1 MAAAAA
7 AKWGLIMWT
16 ILCAG
21 LGFFRFYDTTF
32 PLNPPPGVHGELHIA
47 LQAMRAY
54 RFWGAIWLGPALALF
69 VVWWF
74 KRRSAEEVAA
84 RRKVAVRRAPLA
96 TRVRKAIFSVHVFRG
111 ALGVLVLLIIW
122 QLAQP
127 LGIPII
133 QRIPPLSEVVTRF
146 FDDRGLFWRD
156 KYWAG
161 WVISLFRIFSGFI
174 LALMIGVPQGLA
186 WGVSRTLKASSFP
199 VFEIF
204 RPIPPLA
211 FLPAAIYLMPTAE
224 LSIVFVIFL
233 GAYFTIV
240 INTINGVY
248 NVERSLQRAALSLG
262 ARRNDIFWKV
272 VFPGTLPSIIT
283 GATVGMGITWMVL
296 VAAEMIAGRSGIG
309 FLTWESYTAGDI
321 PQVVVGMASM
331 GVGGAICSAIIWR
344 LGSNL
349 TPWLGVRL

>member
-1 MAAAAA
+1 MTGAGAARWA
-7 AKWGLIMWT
+7 LFLWT
-16 ILCAG
+16 LMCAG
-21 LGFFRFYDTTF
+21 FGFFRFFDTTF

-54 RFWGAIWLGPALALF
+54 RVWGAIWIVPALALCA
-69 VVWWF
+69 VWRA
-74 KRRSAEEVAA
+74 KREADEDAPA
-84 RRKVAVRRAPLA
+84 PRRALLRRPPLG
-96 TRVRKAIFSVHVFRG
+96 RRLRKAVLNAHTLRG
-111 ALGVLVLLIIW
+111 TLGVLAVLLVW
-122 QLAQP
+122 QVAQP
-127 LGIPII
+127 LGLPII
-133 QRIPPLSEVVTRF
+133 RRIPPLSEVVWRF

-161 WVISLFRIFSGFI
+161 WVISLFRIFSGFL
-174 LALMIGVPQGLA
+174 LALVIGVPQGLA
-186 WGVSRTLKASSFP
+186 WGISRTLKAASFP

-224 LSIVFVIFL
+224 LSIIFVIFL

-248 NVERSLQRAALSLG
+248 NVERSMQRAALSLG
-262 ARRNDIFWKV
+262 ARRGDVFWRV
-272 VFPGTLPSIIT
+272 IFPGTLPSIIT

-344 LGSNL
+344 LGNNL
-349 TPWLGVRL
+349 TPWRRLF

>member
-1 MAAAAA
+1 MRAAAL
-7 AKWGLIMWT
+7 AKWALLVWT
-16 ILCAG
+16 LACAG
-21 LGFFRFYDTTF
+21 FGFLRFADTTF

-54 RFWGAIWLGPALALF
+54 RIWGAIWLVPAALLF
-69 VVWWF
+69 AAW
-74 KRRSAEEVAA
+74 RRMRRTDADGGAVQRA
-84 RRKVAVRRAPLA
+84 RARAPLG
-96 TRVRKAIFSVHVFRG
+96 TRLRRAVFNVHTLRG
-111 ALGVLVLLIIW
+111 ALGVVALLALW
-122 QLAQP
+122 QIAAP

-133 QRIPPLSEVVTRF
+133 KRIPPLSEVVARF
-146 FDDRGLFWRD
+146 FDERGLFWRD

-161 WVISLFRIFSGFI
+161 WLISLFRIFSGFA
-174 LALMIGVPQGLA
+174 LALAVGVPQGLA
-186 WGVSRTLKASSFP
+186 WGISRTWKSLSFP
-199 VFEIF
+199 VFELF

-224 LSIVFVIFL
+224 LSIIFVIFL
-233 GAYFTIV
+233 GAYFTIA

-248 NVERSLQRAALSLG
+248 NVDRSMQRAALSLG
-262 ARRNDIFWKV
+262 ASRGDVFWRV

-331 GVGGAICSAIIWR
+331 GVGGAICSAVIWR
-344 LGSNL
+344 LGNRL
-349 TPWLGVRL
+349 TPWRGV

>member
-1 MAAAAA
+1 MPGAGA
-7 AKWGLIMWT
+7 AKWALILWT
-16 ILCAG
+16 LMCAG
-21 LGFFRFYDTTF
+21 FGFFRFFDTTF

-54 RFWGAIWLGPALALF
+54 RVWGAIWIVPAVALVAVWRTKRERDEDAPAPRRALA
-69 VVWWF
+69 
-74 KRRSAEEVAA
+74 RRP
-84 RRKVAVRRAPLA
+84 PLGR
-96 TRVRKAIFSVHVFRG
+96 RVRKAVLNAHTLRG
-111 ALGVLVLLIIW
+111 ALGVLAVLIVW
-122 QLAQP
+122 QVAQP

-133 QRIPPLSEVVTRF
+133 RRIPPLSEVVGRF

-161 WVISLFRIFSGFI
+161 WVISLFRIFSGFL
-174 LALMIGVPQGLA
+174 LALVIGVPQGLA
-186 WGVSRTLKASSFP
+186 WGISRTLKAVSFP

-224 LSIVFVIFL
+224 LSIIFVIFL

-248 NVERSLQRAALSLG
+248 NVDKSMQRAALSLG
-262 ARRNDIFWKV
+262 ARRGDIFWRV
-272 VFPGTLPSIIT
+272 IFPGTLPSIIT

-344 LGSNL
+344 LGNNL
-349 TPWLGVRL
+349 TPWRRLF

>member
-1 MAAAAA
+1 MSLANA
-7 AKWGLIMWT
+7 AKWALVLWTLI
-16 ILCAG
+16 CVG
-21 LGFFRFYDTTF
+21 LGFFRFADTTF

-54 RFWGAIWLGPALALF
+54 QYWGAIWIAPAAALF
-69 VVWWF
+69 LVWRL
-74 KRRSAEEVAA
+74 RREVDEDSAS
-84 RRKVAVRRAPLA
+84 RRRAVERRQPVA
-96 TRVRKAIFSVHVFRG
+96 TRVRKAVFNVHTLRG
-111 ALGVLVLLIIW
+111 ALGVLAILIVW
-122 QLAQP
+122 QVAQP
-127 LGIPII
+127 LGLPII
-133 QRIPPLSEVVTRF
+133 KRIPPLSEVVVRF

-161 WVISLFRIFSGFI
+161 WVISLFRIFSGFM
-174 LALMIGVPQGLA
+174 LALLIGVPQGLA
-186 WGVSRTLKASSFP
+186 WGISRTMKAVSFP

-224 LSIVFVIFL
+224 LSIIFVIFL

-248 NVERSLQRAALSLG
+248 NVDKSMQRAALSLG
-262 ARRNDIFWKV
+262 ARRGDIFWRII
-272 VFPGTLPSIIT
+272 FPGTLPSIIT

-331 GVGGAICSAIIWR
+331 GVGGAICSAVIWR
-344 LGSNL
+344 LGVNL
-349 TPWLGVRL
+349 TPWRRLF

>member
-1 MAAAAA
+1 MRAAGAATWA
-7 AKWGLIMWT
+7 FILWT
-16 ILCAG
+16 FLCVG
-21 LGFFRFYDTTF
+21 LGFFRFFDTTF

-54 RFWGAIWLGPALALF
+54 RFWGAIWIVPAVALL
-69 VVWWF
+69 VIWRR
-74 KRRSAEEVAA
+74 KREVDEDAA
-84 RRKVAVRRAPLA
+84 RRRRRAEPRQTLLK
-96 TRVRKAIFSVHVFRG
+96 RVTAAALNVHTLRG
-111 ALGVLVLLIIW
+111 ALGVLAILIVW
-122 QLAQP
+122 QIAQP
-127 LGIPII
+127 LGLPII
-133 QRIPPLSEVVTRF
+133 KRIPPFSEVVFRF

-161 WVISLFRIFSGFI
+161 WVISLFRIFSGFL
-174 LALMIGVPQGLA
+174 LALVIGVPQGLA
-186 WGVSRTLKASSFP
+186 WGISRTWKAVSFP
-199 VFEIF
+199 IFEIF

-224 LSIVFVIFL
+224 LSIIFVIFL

-248 NVERSLQRAALSLG
+248 NVDRSMERAALSLG
-262 ARRNDIFWKV
+262 AKRGDVFWKV
-272 VFPGTLPSIIT
+272 IFPGTLPSIIT

-349 TPWLGVRL
+349 TPWRRLF

>member
-1 MAAAAA
+1 MTAAGV
-7 AKWGLIMWT
+7 AKWACILWT
-16 ILCAG
+16 LVCAG
-21 LGFFRFYDTTF
+21 LGFFRFFDTTF

-54 RFWGAIWLGPALALF
+54 RFWGAVWLVPAAALF
-69 VVWWF
+69 AVWRV
-74 KRRSAEEVAA
+74 KREVDDDA
-84 RRKVAVRRAPLA
+84 AVRRTRSERRLPLA
-96 TRVRKAIFSVHVFRG
+96 TRARRAALNVHTLRG
-111 ALGVLVLLIIW
+111 ALGVLALLIVW
-122 QLAQP
+122 QVAQP

-133 QRIPPLSEVVTRF
+133 NRVPPLSEVVVRF

-161 WVISLFRIFSGFI
+161 WVISLFRIFSGFG
-174 LALMIGVPQGLA
+174 LALIIGVPQGLA
-186 WGVSRTLKASSFP
+186 WGISRTWKAASFP

-224 LSIVFVIFL
+224 LSIILVIFL

-240 INTINGVY
+240 LNTINGVY
-248 NVERSLQRAALSLG
+248 NVDRSMQRAALSLG
-262 ARRNDIFWKV
+262 ANRADVFWRV

-344 LGSNL
+344 LGTNL
-349 TPWLGVRL
+349 TPWRRLF

>member
-1 MAAAAA
+1 MRAAGA
-7 AKWGLIMWT
+7 AKWAFILWT
-16 ILCAG
+16 LLCV
-21 LGFFRFYDTTF
+21 GFGFLRFFDTTF

-54 RFWGAIWLGPALALF
+54 RFWGAIWIAPAAALL
-69 VVWWF
+69 VVWRR
-74 KRRSAEEVAA
+74 KREADADAGARTRGRERRLPLVTRA
-84 RRKVAVRRAPLA
+84 RRAVLN
-96 TRVRKAIFSVHVFRG
+96 VHTLRG
-111 ALGVLVLLIIW
+111 ALGVLAILIVW
-122 QLAQP
+122 QVAQP
-127 LGIPII
+127 LGVPILK
-133 QRIPPLSEVVTRF
+133 RIPPLSEVVVRF

-161 WVISLFRIFSGFI
+161 WVISLFRIFSGFA
-174 LALMIGVPQGLA
+174 LALVIGVPQGLA
-186 WGVSRTLKASSFP
+186 WGISRTWKAVSFP
-199 VFEIF
+199 IFEIF

-224 LSIVFVIFL
+224 LSIIFVIFL

-248 NVERSLQRAALSLG
+248 HVDKSMQRAALSLG
-262 ARRNDIFWKV
+262 ARRGDVFWKV

-349 TPWLGVRL
+349 TPWRRLF

>member
-1 MAAAAA
+1 MAAMA
-7 AKWGLIMWT
+7 AKWGLVVWT
-16 ILCAG
+16 FLCVG

-54 RFWGAIWLGPALALF
+54 RWWGAIWFVPGLGLF
-69 VVWWF
+69 VLWRL
-74 KRRSAEEVAA
+74 KRGADDEAVV
-84 RRKVAVRRAPLA
+84 RRKAAVRRQPLA
-96 TRVRKAIFSVHVFRG
+96 TRLRKTLLNEHTLRG
-111 ALGVLVLLIIW
+111 ALGVLTILVIW
-122 QLAQP
+122 QVAQP

-133 QRIPPLSEVVTRF
+133 RRIPPLSEVVVRF
-146 FDDRGLFWRD
+146 FDERGLFWRD

-161 WVISLFRIFSGFI
+161 WVISLFRIFSGFM
-174 LALMIGVPQGLA
+174 LALIVGVPQGLA
-186 WGVSRTLKASSFP
+186 WGVSRTLKAASLP

-224 LSIVFVIFL
+224 LSIIFVIFL

-248 NVERSLQRAALSLG
+248 NVEKSLQRAALSLG
-262 ARRNDIFWKV
+262 ARRTDIFWKV

-331 GVGGAICSAIIWR
+331 GVGGAICSAAIWR
-344 LGSNL
+344 FGSNL
-349 TPWLGVRL
+349 TPWRRLF

>member
-1 MAAAAA
+1 MTGAGVARWAFI
-7 AKWGLIMWT
+7 LWT
-16 ILCAG
+16 LMCTG
-21 LGFFRFYDTTF
+21 FGFFRFFDTTF
-32 PLNPPPGVHGELHIA
+32 PLNPPPGVHGELHVA

-54 RFWGAIWLGPALALF
+54 RFWGAIWIGPALALGA
-69 VVWWF
+69 VWRA
-74 KRRSAEEVAA
+74 KRQRDEDAPVPRPERA
-84 RRKVAVRRAPLA
+84 RATPLRRRL
-96 TRVRKAIFSVHVFRG
+96 RKALLNAHTLRG
-111 ALGVLVLLIIW
+111 ALGVLAVLLVW
-122 QLAQP
+122 QVAQP
-127 LGIPII
+127 LGLPII
-133 QRIPPLSEVVTRF
+133 RRIPPLSEVVARF

-161 WVISLFRIFSGFI
+161 WIISLFRIFSGFL
-174 LALMIGVPQGLA
+174 LALVIGVPQGLA
-186 WGVSRTLKASSFP
+186 WGISRTLKAASFP

-224 LSIVFVIFL
+224 LSIIFVIFL

-248 NVERSLQRAALSLG
+248 NVDRSMQRAALSLG
-262 ARRNDIFWKV
+262 ARRADIFWRV
-272 VFPGTLPSIIT
+272 IFPGTLPSIIT

-349 TPWLGVRL
+349 TPWRRLF

>member
-1 MAAAAA
+1 MRAAGA
-7 AKWGLIMWT
+7 AKWALILWT
-16 ILCAG
+16 LLCVG
-21 LGFFRFYDTTF
+21 LGFFRFFDTTF
-32 PLNPPPGVHGELHIA
+32 PLNPPPGVHGELYVA

-54 RFWGAIWLGPALALF
+54 RFWGAIWLLPAAALLF
-69 VVWWF
+69 VWRS
-74 KRRSAEEVAA
+74 KREVDEVAA
-84 RRKVAVRRAPLA
+84 RRTIRRSRPLA
-96 TRVRKAIFSVHVFRG
+96 RGVSQTVLNVHTLRG
-111 ALGVLVLLIIW
+111 VLGVVAILIVW
-122 QLAQP
+122 QVAQP
-127 LGIPII
+127 LGVPII
-133 QRIPPLSEVVTRF
+133 KRIPPLSEVVVRF

-161 WVISLFRIFSGFI
+161 WVISLFRIFSGFL
-174 LALMIGVPQGLA
+174 LALLIGVPQGLA
-186 WGVSRTLKASSFP
+186 WGISRTWKAVSFP
-199 VFEIF
+199 IFEIF

-224 LSIVFVIFL
+224 LSIIFVIFL

-248 NVERSLQRAALSLG
+248 NVDKSMQRAALSLG
-262 ARRNDIFWKV
+262 ARRSDVFWKV

-349 TPWLGVRL
+349 TPWRRLF

>member
-1 MAAAAA
+1 MRAAGA
-7 AKWGLIMWT
+7 AKWAFILWT
-16 ILCAG
+16 VVCAG
-21 LGFFRFYDTTF
+21 LGFFRFFDTTF

-54 RFWGAIWLGPALALF
+54 RFWGAVWLVPAAALLF
-69 VVWWF
+69 VRRA
-74 KRRSAEEVAA
+74 KRLVDEDAA
-84 RRKVAVRRAPLA
+84 SRRKRIEGRAPLA
-96 TRVRKAIFSVHVFRG
+96 QRVRRAVLNVHALRG
-111 ALGVLVLLIIW
+111 VLGVLAILIIW
-122 QLAQP
+122 QIAQP

-133 QRIPPLSEVVTRF
+133 KRIPPLSEVVMRF
-146 FDDRGLFWRD
+146 FDERGLFWRD

-161 WVISLFRIFSGFI
+161 WVISLFRIFSGFL
-174 LALMIGVPQGLA
+174 LALVIGVPQGLA
-186 WGVSRTLKASSFP
+186 WGISRTWKAVSFP
-199 VFEIF
+199 IFEIF

-224 LSIVFVIFL
+224 LSIIFVIFL

-248 NVERSLQRAALSLG
+248 NVERSMQRAALSLG
-262 ARRNDIFWKV
+262 ARRGDVFWKV

-344 LGSNL
+344 LGNNL
-349 TPWLGVRL
+349 TPWRRLF

>member
-1 MAAAAA
+1 MRAAGAAGWA
-7 AKWGLIMWT
+7 FILWT
-16 ILCAG
+16 VLCVG
-21 LGFFRFYDTTF
+21 LGFFRFFDTTF

-54 RFWGAIWLGPALALF
+54 RFWGAVWLVPAAALLF
-69 VVWWF
+69 VRRA
-74 KRRSAEEVAA
+74 KRLVDEDAA
-84 RRKVAVRRAPLA
+84 SRRKRIEGRAPLA
-96 TRVRKAIFSVHVFRG
+96 QRVRRAVLNVHALRG
-111 ALGVLVLLIIW
+111 VLGVLAILIIW
-122 QLAQP
+122 QVAQP
-127 LGIPII
+127 LGVPII
-133 QRIPPLSEVVTRF
+133 KRIPPLSEVVMRF
-146 FDDRGLFWRD
+146 FDERGLFWRD

-161 WVISLFRIFSGFI
+161 WVISLFRIFSGFL
-174 LALMIGVPQGLA
+174 LALVIGVPQGLA
-186 WGVSRTLKASSFP
+186 WGISRTWKAVSFP
-199 VFEIF
+199 IFEIF

-224 LSIVFVIFL
+224 LSIIFVIFL

-248 NVERSLQRAALSLG
+248 NVERSMQRAALSLG
-262 ARRNDIFWKV
+262 ARRGDVFWKV

-344 LGSNL
+344 LGNNL
-349 TPWLGVRL
+349 TPWRRLF

>member
-1 MAAAAA
+1 MSAAGF
-7 AKWGLIMWT
+7 AKWALVLWT
-16 ILCAG
+16 ILCIG
-21 LGFFRFYDTTF
+21 LGFFRFTDTTF

-54 RFWGAIWLGPALALF
+54 QFWGAIWIAPAIGLF
-69 VVWWF
+69 LLWRM
-74 KRRSAEEVAA
+74 KREVDDEP
-84 RRKVAVRRAPLA
+84 AVRRRRLERRQPLA
-96 TRVRKAIFSVHVFRG
+96 RRLGKTLLNVHTFRG
-111 ALGVLVLLIIW
+111 VLGVLAVLIIW

-127 LGIPII
+127 LGVPII
-133 QRIPPLSEVVTRF
+133 KRIPPLSEVVMRF

-174 LALMIGVPQGLA
+174 LALLIGVPQGLA
-186 WGVSRTLKASSFP
+186 WGLSRTLKSVSFP

-224 LSIVFVIFL
+224 LSIIFVIFL

-248 NVERSLQRAALSLG
+248 NVDKSMERAALSLG
-262 ARRNDIFWKV
+262 AKRSDVFWKV
-272 VFPGTLPSIIT
+272 IFPGTLPSIIT

-344 LGSNL
+344 LGTNL
-349 TPWLGVRL
+349 TPWRRLF

>member
-1 MAAAAA
+1 
-7 AKWGLIMWT
+7 LI
-16 ILCAG
+16 CVG
-21 LGFFRFYDTTF
+21 SGFFRFTDTTF

-47 LQAMRAY
+47 LQVMRAY
-54 RFWGAIWLGPALALF
+54 RFWGAIWLLPAAVLF
-69 VVWWF
+69 VIWRL
-74 KRRSAEEVAA
+74 KREGDEESTVHTRAA
-84 RRKVAVRRAPLA
+84 QRQPLEK
-96 TRVRKAIFSVHVFRG
+96 RVRKALVNVHTFRG
-111 ALGVLVLLIIW
+111 ALGVLAILIVW

-133 QRIPPLSEVVTRF
+133 KRIPPLSEVVVRF

-161 WVISLFRIFSGFI
+161 WVISLFRIFSGFL
-174 LALMIGVPQGLA
+174 LALIIGVPQGLA
-186 WGVSRTLKASSFP
+186 WGISRTMKAVSFP
-199 VFEIF
+199 IFEIF

-224 LSIVFVIFL
+224 LSIIFVIFL

-248 NVERSLQRAALSLG
+248 NVDKSMQRAALSLG
-262 ARRNDIFWKV
+262 AKRGDVFWKV
-272 VFPGTLPSIIT
+272 IFPGTLPSIIT

-331 GVGGAICSAIIWR
+331 GVGGAICSAVIWR
-344 LGSNL
+344 LGSTL
-349 TPWLGVRL
+349 TPWRRLF

>member
-1 MAAAAA
+1 MGAAAG
-7 AKWGLIMWT
+7 KWGLIIWT
-16 ILCAG
+16 VLCAG
-21 LGFFRFYDTTF
+21 FGFLLFYDTTF

-54 RFWGAIWLGPALALF
+54 RFWGAIWILPAAILF
-69 VVWWF
+69 VIWWK
-74 KRRSAEEVAA
+74 KRETREEGAERRVVAL
-84 RRKVAVRRAPLA
+84 RRAPVRIRL
-96 TRVRKAIFSVHVFRG
+96 RKAVFNAHTLRG
-111 ALGVLVLLIIW
+111 LLGVVALLIVW
-122 QLAQP
+122 QVAEP

-133 QRIPPLSEVVTRF
+133 SRIPPLSEVVRRF
-146 FDDRGLFWRD
+146 FDDNGLFWRD

-174 LALMIGVPQGLA
+174 LALVIGVPQGLA
-186 WGVSRTLKASSFP
+186 WGVSRTLKSASFP

-211 FLPAAIYLMPTAE
+211 FLPASIYLMPTAE
-224 LSIVFVIFL
+224 LSIIFVIFL

-248 NVERSLQRAALSLG
+248 NVDRSLQRAALSLG
-262 ARRNDIFWKV
+262 ARRNDVFWKV

-331 GVGGAICSAIIWR
+331 GVGGAICSALIWR
-344 LGSNL
+344 LGNNL
-349 TPWLGVRL
+349 TPWRRLL

>member
-1 MAAAAA
+1 MGTATA
-7 AKWGLIMWT
+7 AKWGWVLWT
-16 ILCAG
+16 LLCLG
-21 LGFFRFYDTTF
+21 LGFFRFADTTF
-32 PLNPPPGVHGELHIA
+32 PLNPPPGVHGELYIA

-54 RFWGAIWLGPALALF
+54 RFWGAIWLAPALVLF
-69 VVWWF
+69 ILWRI
-74 KRRSAEEVAA
+74 KRERDDEPTM
-84 RRKVAVRRAPLA
+84 RRRAIVRRQPLS
-96 TRVRKAIFSVHVFRG
+96 VRLKKAVLTTHTFRA
-111 ALGVLVLLIIW
+111 ALGVVAILLVW

-133 QRIPPLSEVVTRF
+133 KRIPPLSEVVTRF

-161 WVISLFRIFSGFI
+161 WVISLFRILSGFL
-174 LALMIGVPQGLA
+174 LALVIGVPQGLA
-186 WGVSRTLKASSFP
+186 WGVSRTLKAASFP

-224 LSIVFVIFL
+224 LSIIFVIFL

-248 NVERSLQRAALSLG
+248 NVDKSFQRAALSLG
-262 ARRNDIFWKV
+262 AQRNDIFWKV

-331 GVGGAICSAIIWR
+331 GLGGAICSAVIWR

-349 TPWLGVRL
+349 TPWRRLF

>member
-1 MAAAAA
+1 MRAAGA
-7 AKWGLIMWT
+7 AKWAFILWT
-16 ILCAG
+16 LLCVG
-21 LGFFRFYDTTF
+21 FGFFRFFDTTF

-54 RFWGAIWLGPALALF
+54 RFWGAIWAIPAAALF
-69 VVWWF
+69 VVW
-74 KRRSAEEVAA
+74 
-84 RRKVAVRRAPLA
+84 RRKREIDEDGPVRRKTADRRPPLA
-96 TRVRKAIFSVHVFRG
+96 MRVRKAMLNVHTLRG
-111 ALGVLVLLIIW
+111 ALGVLVILVVW
-122 QLAQP
+122 QVAQP
-127 LGIPII
+127 LGIPILK
-133 QRIPPLSEVVTRF
+133 RIPPLSDVVARF

-161 WVISLFRIFSGFI
+161 WVISLFRIFSGFL
-174 LALMIGVPQGLA
+174 LALVIGVPQGLA
-186 WGVSRTLKASSFP
+186 WGISRTWKAVSFP
-199 VFEIF
+199 IFEIF

-224 LSIVFVIFL
+224 LSIIFVIFL

-248 NVERSLQRAALSLG
+248 NVDRSMQRAALSLG
-262 ARRNDIFWKV
+262 AKRGDVFWKV

-344 LGSNL
+344 LGNNL
-349 TPWLGVRL
+349 TPWRRLF

>member
-1 MAAAAA
+1 MAARA
-7 AKWGLIMWT
+7 AKWILVGWT
-16 ILCAG
+16 ILCG
-21 LGFFRFYDTTF
+21 GFGFFRFYDTTF
-32 PLNPPPGVHGELHIA
+32 PLNPPSGVHGELHVA

-54 RFWGAIWLGPALALF
+54 RFWGAIWIGPALALAA
-69 VVWWF
+69 VWRV
-74 KRRSAEEVAA
+74 KRRDLGEDRAA
-84 RRKVAVRRAPLA
+84 RRAAVRRPPFWRRLRTA
-96 TRVRKAIFSVHVFRG
+96 VFSVHTLRG
-111 ALGVLVLLIIW
+111 ALGVLAVLALW
-122 QLAQP
+122 QFAAP
-127 LGIPII
+127 LGIPIVK
-133 QRIPPLSEVVTRF
+133 RIPPLSEVVVRF

-161 WVISLFRIFSGFI
+161 WVISLFRIFSGFT
-174 LALMIGVPQGLA
+174 LALLVGVPQGLA
-186 WGVSRTLKASSFP
+186 WGVSRSLKAVSFP

-248 NVERSLQRAALSLG
+248 NVEKALQRAALSLG
-262 ARRNDIFWKV
+262 ARRGDIFWRV

-331 GVGGAICSAIIWR
+331 GVGGAICSAMIWR
-344 LGSNL
+344 VGSNL
-349 TPWLGVRL
+349 TPWRRLF

>member
-1 MAAAAA
+1 MGATG
-7 AKWGLIMWT
+7 AKWASILWT
-16 ILCAG
+16 LLCAG
-21 LGFFRFYDTTF
+21 VAVMAVRESPRRESVVLW
-32 PLNPPPGVHGELHIA
+32 A
-47 LQAMRAY
+47 
-54 RFWGAIWLGPALALF
+54 AIWLVPAVILV
-69 VVWWF
+69 VVWL
-74 KRRSAEEVAA
+74 RRREWGDRQARPTAWRRQPLA
-84 RRKVAVRRAPLA
+84 RRVRRAVLN
-96 TRVRKAIFSVHVFRG
+96 VHTLRG
-111 ALGVLVLLIIW
+111 MLGIMAVLVVW

-127 LGIPII
+127 LGSPILK
-133 QRIPPLSEVVTRF
+133 RITPLSEVVTRF
-146 FDDRGLFWRD
+146 FQDNGLFWRA
-156 KYWAG
+156 KYWNG
-161 WVISLFRIFSGFI
+161 WTVSLFRIFSGFL
-174 LALMIGVPQGLA
+174 LALIIGVPQGLA
-186 WGVSRTLKASSFP
+186 WGVSRRLKAGSFP

-211 FLPAAIYLMPTAE
+211 SLPAAIYLMPTAE
-224 LSIVFVIFL
+224 LSIIFVIFL

-248 NVERSLQRAALSLG
+248 NVDKSMERAALSLG
-262 ARRNDIFWKV
+262 AKRGDVFWKV

-344 LGSNL
+344 LGNNL
-349 TPWLGVRL
+349 TPWRRLF

>member
-1 MAAAAA
+1 MTGAGAARWA
-7 AKWGLIMWT
+7 LILWT
-16 ILCAG
+16 LMCAG
-21 LGFFRFYDTTF
+21 FGFFRFFDTTF

-54 RFWGAIWLGPALALF
+54 RFWGAIWIVPALALCAI
-69 VVWWF
+69 WRA
-74 KRRSAEEVAA
+74 KREGDEDAPAPRQALL
-84 RRKVAVRRAPLA
+84 RRPPLGRRL
-96 TRVRKAIFSVHVFRG
+96 RKAVLNAHTLRG
-111 ALGVLVLLIIW
+111 ALGVLAVLLVW
-122 QLAQP
+122 QVAQP
-127 LGIPII
+127 LGLPII
-133 QRIPPLSEVVTRF
+133 RRIPPLSEVVWRF

-161 WVISLFRIFSGFI
+161 WVISLFRIFSGFL
-174 LALMIGVPQGLA
+174 LALVIGVPQGLA
-186 WGVSRTLKASSFP
+186 WGISRTLKAASFP

-224 LSIVFVIFL
+224 LSIIFVIFL

-248 NVERSLQRAALSLG
+248 NVDRSMQRAALSLG
-262 ARRNDIFWKV
+262 ARRGDVFWRV
-272 VFPGTLPSIIT
+272 IFPGTLPSIIT

-344 LGSNL
+344 LGNNL
-349 TPWLGVRL
+349 TPWRRLF

>member
-1 MAAAAA
+1 VSASGA
-7 AKWGLIMWT
+7 AKWGFMLWT
-16 ILCAG
+16 VLCLG
-21 LGFFRFYDTTF
+21 FGFFRLVDTTF

-47 LQAMRAY
+47 LQALRTY
-54 RFWGAIWLGPALALF
+54 RLWGAIWLLPAAALL
-69 VVWWF
+69 VVWRKNRDVDEDGSRQVGVTVARPPWTTRL
-74 KRRSAEEVAA
+74 KRTV
-84 RRKVAVRRAPLA
+84 LD
-96 TRVRKAIFSVHVFRG
+96 IHLLRG
-111 ALGVLVLLIIW
+111 ALGVLAILIIW
-122 QLAQP
+122 QIAQP
-127 LGIPII
+127 LGLPII
-133 QRIPPLSEVVTRF
+133 KRIPPLSEVLVRF
-146 FDDRGLFWRD
+146 FDERGLFWRD

-161 WVISLFRIFSGFI
+161 WIISLFRIFSGFL
-174 LALMIGVPQGLA
+174 LALVIGVPQGLA
-186 WGVSRTLKASSFP
+186 WGLSRTWKAVSFP
-199 VFEIF
+199 IFEIF

-224 LSIVFVIFL
+224 LSIIFVIFL

-248 NVERSLQRAALSLG
+248 NVDKSMQRAALSLG
-262 ARRNDIFWKV
+262 AKRRDVFWRV

-309 FLTWESYTAGDI
+309 FLTWESYTTGDI

-344 LGSNL
+344 LGNHL
-349 TPWLGVRL
+349 TPWRRLF

>member
-1 MAAAAA
+1 MKAASA
-7 AKWGLIMWT
+7 AKWGLILWT
-16 ILCAG
+16 LVCIG
-21 LGFFRFYDTTF
+21 LGFSRFAETTF

-54 RFWGAIWLGPALALF
+54 QYWGAIWIAPAVALF
-69 VVWWF
+69 ALWRMKREVDEDTVARTRVVPH
-74 KRRSAEEVAA
+74 RPPLA
-84 RRKVAVRRAPLA
+84 RRL
-96 TRVRKAIFSVHVFRG
+96 RKAIFSGRTLRG
-111 ALGVLVLLIIW
+111 VLGVLAVLVVW

-133 QRIPPLSEVVTRF
+133 KRIPPLSEVVVRF
-146 FDDRGLFWRD
+146 FEDRGLFWRD

-161 WVISLFRIFSGFI
+161 WVISLFRIFSGFL
-174 LALMIGVPQGLA
+174 LALLIGVPQGLA
-186 WGVSRTLKASSFP
+186 WGISRTMKAVSFP

-224 LSIVFVIFL
+224 LSIIFVIFL

-240 INTINGVY
+240 MNTINGVY
-248 NVERSLQRAALSLG
+248 NVDRSMQRAALSLG
-262 ARRNDIFWKV
+262 AKRTDVFWKV

-349 TPWLGVRL
+349 TPWRRLF

>member
-1 MAAAAA
+1 MRAAGA
-7 AKWGLIMWT
+7 AKWACILWT
-16 ILCAG
+16 LVCAG
-21 LGFFRFYDTTF
+21 LGFFRFFDTTF

-54 RFWGAIWLGPALALF
+54 RFWGAIWLAPAVGLL
-69 VVWWF
+69 VVWRM
-74 KRRSAEEVAA
+74 KREVDEDPAVLRTKAE
-84 RRKVAVRRAPLA
+84 RRRPLA
-96 TRVRKAIFSVHVFRG
+96 TRVRKVVLNVHTLRS
-111 ALGVLVLLIIW
+111 ALGVLAVLVVW
-122 QLAQP
+122 QVAEP
-127 LGIPII
+127 LGIPIVN
-133 QRIPPLSEVVTRF
+133 RIPPFSEVVVRF

-161 WVISLFRIFSGFI
+161 WVISLFRIFSGFV
-174 LALMIGVPQGLA
+174 LALIIGVPQGLA
-186 WGVSRTLKASSFP
+186 WGISRTWKAASFP

-224 LSIVFVIFL
+224 LSIILVIFL

-240 INTINGVY
+240 LNTINGVY
-248 NVERSLQRAALSLG
+248 NVDKSMQRAALSLG
-262 ARRNDIFWKV
+262 AKRGDIFWKV

-344 LGSNL
+344 LGNNL
-349 TPWLGVRL
+349 TPWRRLF

>member
-1 MAAAAA
+1 MGATGAR
-7 AKWGLIMWT
+7 WGLVVWT
-16 ILCAG
+16 FLCLG

-32 PLNPPPGVHGELHIA
+32 PLNPPPGVHGELYIA

-54 RFWGAIWLGPALALF
+54 RFWGAIWIGPALGLALA
-69 VVWWF
+69 WWW
-74 KRRSAEEVAA
+74 RRRADDDEPA
-84 RRKVAVRRAPLA
+84 RRRVAVRRAPLG
-96 TRVRKAIFSVHVFRG
+96 RRLQKALLNVHVLRG
-111 ALGVLVLLIIW
+111 ILGVLAVLAVW
-122 QLAQP
+122 QLAEP
-127 LGIPII
+127 LGIPILR
-133 QRIPPLSEVVTRF
+133 RIPPLSEVVARF
-146 FDDRGLFWRD
+146 FDERGLFWRD

-161 WVISLFRIFSGFI
+161 WVISLFRIFSGFV
-174 LALMIGVPQGLA
+174 LALIIGVPQGLA
-186 WGVSRTLKASSFP
+186 WGVSRTLKAASFP

-224 LSIVFVIFL
+224 LSIIFVIFL

-248 NVERSLQRAALSLG
+248 NVDRSLQRAALSLG
-262 ARRNDIFWKV
+262 AGRSDIFWKV

-331 GVGGAICSAIIWR
+331 GVGGAICSALIWR
-344 LGSNL
+344 LGANL
-349 TPWLGVRL
+349 TPWRRLF